1 MTMISAGLFKLCRRA
16 SGQDAESA
24 RISELAESP
33 GDHFIAIHPVTQQ
46 ADPNLS
52 TE

>member
-1 MTMISAGLFKLCRRA
+1 VDVLLSAP
-16 SGQDAESA
+16 E
-24 RISELAESP
+24 
-33 GDHFIAIHPVTQQ
+33 DHFLAIYPVTQQ